1 MTVPDT
7 SIIILT
13 KNGGDNFPRL
23 LERIYSQQY
32 EGGFEVIVIDSGSA
46 DGTLEEARKYPVQ
59 IEEITPEQFHH
70 SRTRNLGAELAQ
82 GQYVAYI
89 TQDALPLENC
99 WLEKL
104 TAGFSDP
111 QVAMVSGRQIA
122 REKTKPPE
130 KFFYHHNF
138 PEFRL
143 VIKSGADNY
152 YHDNVFISD
161 VNSAYRKDALLKYR
175 FKEDIVLAEDKE
187 IAARFTGDGLAVC
200 YEPSAA
206 VYHSHDHGLKDLFAR
221 HLDFGLA
228 LRQGVSGRPKTSHES
243 LAGTADYLR
252 AEFKFLKA
260 SGYRKW
266 LPYSFLYETV
276 RYAGLLMGKTGLLLG
291 PTARRIKRD
300 NV

>member
-13 KNGGDNFPRL
+13 KNGGDNFPLL

-59 IEEITPEQFHH
+59 IEEIKPEQFHH

-82 GQYVAYI
+82 GQYVVYL

-130 KFFYHHNF
+130 KFFYHYNF

-175 FKEDIVLAEDKE
+175 FKEDIVMAEDKE
-187 IAARFTGDGLAVC
+187 IAVRFLNAGHSII

-206 VYHSHDHGLKDLFAR
+206 VYHSHDHGLRDLFAR
-221 HLDFGLA
+221 HLDFGRA
-228 LRQGVSGRPKTSHES
+228 LRQGVSGRHKPSHES
-243 LAGTADYLR
+243 LAGTADFLR
-252 AEFKFLKA
+252 AEFKFLTA
-260 SGYRKW
+260 GGYRKW
-266 LPYSFLYETV
+266 LPYSVLYETV
-276 RYAGLLMGKTGLLLG
+276 RYAGLLMGKAELMRG
-291 PTARRIKRD
+291 PAARRVNQD
-300 NV
+300 NA